1 MVDFCRHLAVEG
13 PTTVRAFCL
22 AVLLLAAN
30 HGFAA
35 DVYRQ
40 VNPDGTVTY
49 SDRPESENAETITI
63 NTRRPATAPAAA
75 GAAEPAANAGAP
87 AAEPAQSDEGRPT
100 PAETAAER
108 AANCAA
114 ARERNDRYQMSR
126 RLYRSLPDG
135 EREYLSDEE
144 LDAAR
149 AGAAADVQQWCN

>member
-1 MVDFCRHLAVEG
+1 MLDFFGHLAVEG
-13 PTTVRAFCL
+13 PITVRAICL

-30 HGFAA
+30 TGFAA

-63 NTRRPATAPAAA
+63 NTRRPTPSRAPTAA
-75 GAAEPAANAGAP
+75 GEPEANAGAP
-87 AAEPAQSDEGRPT
+87 AAEPAPPSEPQPT
-100 PAETAAER
+100 PAEIAAQR

>member
-1 MVDFCRHLAVEG
+1 MRVFWLVTA
-13 PTTVRAFCL
+13 
-22 AVLLLAAN
+22 LLLAN
-30 HGFAA
+30 VLFAA
-35 DVYRQ
+35 EVYRE

-49 SDRPESENAETITI
+49 SDRPASDSAETITI
-63 NTRRPATAPAAA
+63 DTRAPV
-75 GAAEPAANAGAP
+75 GVPPP
-87 AAEPAQSDEGRPT
+87 AAEQPTADAQPTPET
-100 PAETAAER
+100 PAEPPEPSPADVAAER

-149 AGAAADVQQWCN
+149 AGAAADVEQWCN

>member
-1 MVDFCRHLAVEG
+1 MLDFFGHLAVEG
-13 PTTVRAFCL
+13 RTTVRASCL

-30 HGFAA
+30 AGFAA

-49 SDRPESENAETITI
+49 SDRPESERAETITI
-63 NTRRPATAPAAA
+63 NTRTPAVPPAA
-75 GAAEPAANAGAP
+75 AAEPAGNTGAP
-87 AAEPAQSDEGRPT
+87 AGEPAEPSEPQPT
-100 PAETAAER
+100 PADIAAQR

-144 LDAAR
+144 LDEAR